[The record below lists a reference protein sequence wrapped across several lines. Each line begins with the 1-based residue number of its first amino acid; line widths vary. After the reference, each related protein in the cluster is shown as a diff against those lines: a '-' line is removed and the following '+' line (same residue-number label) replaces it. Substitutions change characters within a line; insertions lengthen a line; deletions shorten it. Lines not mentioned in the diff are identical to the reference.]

1 METKSLKF
9 NKESFVSIYKGDITH
24 FYEIIKKIGE
34 GGYGKI
40 YKVKNKES
48 GDIRAMKQI
57 MKSKIPDIEKFQN
70 EIKILS
76 MVDHPNIVRL
86 FEVIED
92 DKYFNLLQELCTG
105 GELLSKVQKP
115 FKGKRNRKNI

>member
-1 METKSLKF
+1 MEVKNNENDLKI
-9 NKESFVSIYKGDITH
+9 NKESFVSINKGDITQ
-24 FYEIIKKIGE
+24 FYEVIKKIGE
-34 GGYGKI
+34 GAYGKI
-40 YKVKNKES
+40 YKVKNKQS

-57 MKSKIPDIEKFQN
+57 TKNKIPDITKFQT

-105 GELLSKVQKP
+105 GEL
-115 FKGKRNRKNI
+115 FKKYQ

>member
-1 METKSLKF
+1 MSSKKLVI
-9 NKESFVSIYKGDITH
+9 NKESFVTIKKGDITQN
-24 FYEIIKKIGE
+24 YEIIKKIGE

-105 GELLSKVQKP
+105 GELLSKVKYISNE
-115 FKGKRNRKNI
+115 K